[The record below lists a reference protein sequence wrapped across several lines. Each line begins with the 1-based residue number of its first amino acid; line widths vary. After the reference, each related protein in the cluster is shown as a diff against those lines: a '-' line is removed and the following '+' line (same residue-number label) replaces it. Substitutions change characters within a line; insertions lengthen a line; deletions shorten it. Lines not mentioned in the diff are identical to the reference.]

1 MSDEKAKRPTV
12 SVLLPVHDAERYLPE
27 ALDSILAQTYADFE
41 LIAIDDGSTDNSGAI
56 LDDYATR
63 DPRVRVFHRPQR
75 GLVETL
81 NEGLDLARGEWIAR
95 MDADDIALPH
105 RLTRQLQ
112 WLQATNADFCGGA
125 VECFGRWRAVW
136 RYPETHDACGVQL
149 LFDVCFAHPAVIGR
163 REAFRTLHYDSGFA
177 QAQDY
182 DLWQRAWAAGFRLAN
197 VPDIVLRY
205 RVHDKQVSRRHE
217 SSQKNIANVVRERQ
231 WRTMFP
237 ELADSDLR
245 AAAYFGLHNNA
256 CWAERRVVY
265 RRLLDRSCG
274 EALEVALFNIF
285 RALIVDYAGSTG
297 RVREWF
303 ALVGGLSHVPVSRKA
318 HKMVSLIALDLLRIR
333 PEGRFFS
340 FFRRL
345 RAQVLAFLDGKI

>member
-1 MSDEKAKRPTV
+1 MSDEKAERPTV

-56 LDDYATR
+56 LDDYARR

-105 RLTRQLQ
+105 RLARQLQ

-125 VECFGRWRAVW
+125 VECFGGWRAVW

-163 REAFRTLHYDSGFA
+163 REAFRILHYDSGFA

-217 SSQKNIANVVRERQ
+217 SSQKNIANVVRERH
-231 WRTMFP
+231 WRVMFRNLSDDDICRIIRAFGVGGEKSRDIACLLVLATN
-237 ELADSDLR
+237 ELKPDERNQFQKECFRIFLRLAGSDAKTPFVWWRYSNAGQISLKRRIHGFVLLLALALLRMSPDDSGFERLR
-245 AAAYFGLHNNA
+245 QL
-256 CWAERRVVY
+256 R
-265 RRLLDRSCG
+265 RRLG
-274 EALEVALFNIF
+274 
-285 RALIVDYAGSTG
+285 
-297 RVREWF
+297 
-303 ALVGGLSHVPVSRKA
+303 
-318 HKMVSLIALDLLRIR
+318 
-333 PEGRFFS
+333 
-340 FFRRL
+340 
-345 RAQVLAFLDGKI
+345 